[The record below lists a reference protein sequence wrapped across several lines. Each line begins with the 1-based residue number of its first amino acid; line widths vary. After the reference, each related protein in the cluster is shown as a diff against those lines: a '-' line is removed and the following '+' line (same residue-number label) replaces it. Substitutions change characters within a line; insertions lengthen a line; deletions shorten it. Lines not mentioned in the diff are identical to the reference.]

1 MEVKNNRIA
10 NDKFNPYLSDSSGR
24 GRTTVNLNNLMQRVK
39 ESQKKEKKNNLIFVT
54 AALAILAIS
63 GIIISL

>member
-1 MEVKNNRIA
+1 MEVRDSRIA
-10 NDKFNPYLSDSSGR
+10 NDKFNPYLSSPSAKGR
-24 GRTTVNLNNLMQRVK
+24 STVNLNTLMQKVR

>member
-1 MEVKNNRIA
+1 MPEMWKMIYVLERPKCLKHKAVNNAI
-10 NDKFNPYLSDSSGR
+10 D
-24 GRTTVNLNNLMQRVK
+24 V
-39 ESQKKEKKNNLIFVT
+39 KKNNLIFVT

>member
-1 MEVKNNRIA
+1 MEVRDNRIA
-10 NDKFNPYLSDSSGR
+10 NDRFNPYLSDSSRR
-24 GRTTVNLNNLMQRVK
+24 GRSTVNLNNLMQKVK
-39 ESQKKEKKNNLIFVT
+39 ETQRKEKKNNLIFVT